1 MTDDEMKVNVT
12 CTLELRRIT
21 IIQELR
27 GAYFAEI
34 EASKGDKTNAEEASV
49 GKTKEHGDSDKKPKA
64 KPRLKK
70 VQDDPFASDDDQ
82 NEEQE
87 THRKPEPQVKASGT
101 RLKRQQTS
109 DSESS
114 KETAKKAKSRK

>member
-1 MTDDEMKVNVT
+1 M
-12 CTLELRRIT
+12 
-21 IIQELR
+21 
-27 GAYFAEI
+27 
-34 EASKGDKTNAEEASV
+34 EATKGDKTNAEEASM
-49 GKTKEHGDSDKKPKA
+49 GKTKEQGDSDKKSKA

-82 NEEQE
+82 NKEQE
-87 THRKPEPQVKASGT
+87 THQKPEPQVKKSGT

-114 KETAKKAKSRK
+114 QGTAKKAKSRN

>member
-1 MTDDEMKVNVT
+1 MTDDETKVNVT
-12 CTLELRRIT
+12 CTFRSRRVT

-27 GAYFAEI
+27 DAYFAEI
-34 EASKGDKTNAEEASV
+34 EASKGDKTNAEEAFM
-49 GKTKEHGDSDKKPKA
+49 GKTKEHGDSDKKSKA
-64 KPRLKK
+64 KPKLKK
-70 VQDDPFASDDDQ
+70 VRDDPFVSDD
-82 NEEQE
+82 EQE
-87 THRKPEPQVKASGT
+87 THGKPEPQVKESRT